1 MHDRPPLTRA
11 AATPSGAGMPH
22 PAAARCE
29 ASPQAGAAPI
39 GRWLLWALACFALVA
54 LLQAWASPTVE
65 MDQGEQ
71 VILSQRLQW
80 GYTNQPP
87 LYTWLVWLANRLG
100 GPGVVQ
106 LAAVKVLALTGL
118 VAGVLGAARELGF
131 DAHRQRLALATLAL
145 TPALIWEAQRDLT
158 HSLIA
163 ATLTAL
169 TLWAALAAVRRARL
183 GGYALAGVLA
193 GGALLG
199 KHNAVVFLL
208 GLALALLT
216 LPAWRARLRP
226 AGLLLALLGLLIVVA
241 PHAAWLHAHP
251 EVLALT
257 RAKVGDAGGASP
269 LQRLGHTLA
278 DVVMGGLTYLT
289 PALWLALPMLWAG
302 RRAAP
307 ACEAGAPAPGVV
319 AGERAST
326 PAGDGMSPLARPLTG
341 RLLLST
347 LAMLVAFLL
356 AAGAAQ
362 FKDRWL
368 LPLLVFVPL
377 WIAARAP
384 ARPGRATRV
393 YGAAGLLLALVIA
406 ALLPARIV
414 WPIGQAQTRQNAPL
428 ADLARRLAQQ
438 WGGVPPVVLASGHFV
453 GGNLKLAWPRDTLVL
468 TPAARWPVALPAE
481 VMLVARREDF
491 RNPRFDAWLRQRTGH
506 GLADIRWGGVV
517 EAPLLHR
524 PQAAPMPLAWAR
536 VPVAPQAAAA
546 TPLAEDGDAGGG
558 P

>member
-1 MHDRPPLTRA
+1 MHDRPPHTRA
-11 AATPSGAGMPH
+11 AATPVH
-22 PAAARCE
+22 AAA
-29 ASPQAGAAPI
+29 AAGPAGPVGAAAPI
-39 GRWLLWALACFALVA
+39 GRWLLLAAVYFAAVA

-100 GPGVVQ
+100 GPGLVQ

-131 DAHRQRLALATLAL
+131 DAQRQRLALATLAL

-163 ATLTAL
+163 ATMTAL
-169 TLWAALAAVRRARL
+169 ALWALLAAVRRARL
-183 GGYALAGVLA
+183 PAYALAGVLA

-208 GLALALLT
+208 GLGLALLT
-216 LPAWRARLRP
+216 LPGWRARLRP
-226 AGLLLALLGLLIVVA
+226 AGVLLALASAALVVA
-241 PHAAWLHAHP
+241 PHAAWLQAHP

-257 RAKVGDAGGASP
+257 RAKVGDAGHAP
-269 LQRLGHTLA
+269 ALQRLGHTLA
-278 DVVMGGLTYLT
+278 DVCIGSLTFLT

-302 RRAAP
+302 RRAL
-307 ACEAGAPAPGVV
+307 
-319 AGERAST
+319 
-326 PAGDGMSPLARPLTG
+326 PAGSGPSARALTG
-341 RLLLST
+341 RLLLCT
-347 LAMLVAFLL
+347 LAVLVVFLL

-368 LPLLVFVPL
+368 LPLLIFMPL

-384 ARPGRATRV
+384 AQPAAATRV
-393 YGAAGLLLALVIA
+393 YLVSGLLLALVIGA
-406 ALLPARIV
+406 VLPARIV

-428 ADLARRLAQQ
+428 ADLAHRLSQQ
-438 WGGVPPVVLASGHFV
+438 WSAAPGPGARGGVPPVVLASGHFV
-453 GGNLKLAWPRDTLVL
+453 GGNLKLAWPRETLVL
-468 TPAARWPVALPAE
+468 TPAARWPVELPAE

-506 GLADIRWGGVV
+506 GLADIRWDGVV
-517 EAPLLHR
+517 QAPVLHR
-524 PQAAPMPLAWAR
+524 PQAEPMSLAWAR
-536 VPVAPQAAAA
+536 VRVAPQPAAAVPPPDDA
-546 TPLAEDGDAGGG
+546 PGEDA